1 MISTILLFL
10 RAVPVRAWLY
20 AGGIAAIITAY
31 GIGHHNGYS
40 SADEA
45 CKAAAAIEKSRQAE
59 IARQSMDDA
68 QERIDRLSSLKDRLE
83 LQLKVNSDEAA
94 IDPAARSCGL
104 SASGV
109 QRIKRIGGNSPK

>member
-1 MISTILLFL
+1 MISTALVFL
-10 RAVPVRAWLY
+10 KAIPFRAWLY
-20 AGGIAAIITAY
+20 AGGVAAIITAY

-68 QERIDRLSSLKDRLE
+68 QERIDRMSELKDRLE

-94 IDPAARSCGL
+94 IDPSTRSCGL

-109 QRIKRIGGNSPK
+109 QRVKRIGGNNPK